1 MAIVFPEGTQ
11 NLPSKIIQVVQTV
24 KTDTYLTTASGVIAV
39 NGMTASISP
48 KATSSKV
55 LIIISINFDNSRDNS
70 QGGFRIYRNGSH
82 LTAATAPSAGNR
94 YIVNTDFGA
103 NSNRDQS
110 GMNRNFFYLDSP
122 NTTSSR
128 TYALYIYKRNSGDK
142 FSVNR
147 GQTDANEGDD
157 PRMIST
163 VTLMEVA
170 S

>member
-24 KTDTYLTTASGVIAV
+24 KTGTYTAADTSGTFEVT
-39 NGMTASISP
+39 GMNASITP

-55 LIIISINFDNSRDNS
+55 LIIFSLNCDNQKDNS
-70 QGGFRIYRNGSH
+70 QGGFRIYRNGAH

-94 YIVNTDFGA
+94 YSVNTDFGA
-103 NSNRDQS
+103 NANRDQS

-128 TYALYIYKRNSGDK
+128 TYSLYIYKVTGDRWYL
-142 FSVNR
+142 NR
-147 GQTDANEGDD
+147 GQQDANQDDD

-170 S
+170 T

>member
-1 MAIVFPEGTQ
+1 MSINYPEGTQ
-11 NLPSKIIQVVQTV
+11 NLPSNIVQVVQTV
-24 KTDTYLTTASGVIAV
+24 KNSTYSNDSSGTFEVS
-39 NGMTASISP
+39 GMNASITP

-55 LIIISINFDNSRDNS
+55 LIIFSLNCDNNRDNS
-70 QGGFRIYRNGSH
+70 QGGFLIYRNGS
-82 LTAATAPSAGNR
+82 LLSGSNGIGSGNR
-94 YIVNTDFGA
+94 YTCNTDFGA

-128 TYALYIYKRNSGDK
+128 TYSLYILKLTTSRWCL
-142 FSVNR
+142 NR
-147 GQTDANEGDD
+147 GQTDANQNDD

-170 S
+170 A